1 MKYTETQKIEIL
13 KNPKNKAKIKK
24 ALYHEKEL
32 RLYTEAQDEGE
43 LANDEAFLNLKSMIR
58 KRLPN
63 KAYTRVLDFI
73 EYPLSTVDFTN
84 SLLVKLYKVF
94 QAKNTFFS
102 HEIDSEQKNKLF
114 KEIVSS
120 LDVHQFII
128 ENGKEVL
135 KNKPNMIIV
144 VDKSKEGKPYLV
156 TVETDRLIDADV
168 MENGTM
174 TYIAFEHSTD
184 EKGVKRVAF
193 YDTERYNVYVYDAQK
208 QTYTIET
215 SIEHK
220 IGYCPARCFIKTPLN
235 SKNFYKRET
244 PIGTSVGKIREWT
257 LFGFYKYYA
266 EHYCSFPVVEKMK
279 NSCSNNECDN
289 GFIPHPN
296 GTFFADGDRMELPP
310 IPCPICSKADGVG
323 VGTIIN
329 IKPKLGAEHDNGKG
343 TFKFIAPEITGVKYL
358 AEKLEKL
365 EVQTELKMVGQN
377 NEVMTE
383 AVNETQVKG
392 AFQSKENVLLDLKEL
407 FEEIYIWI
415 CETSARAYFLGDV
428 EIIVFANLGTEFY
441 LASEDDLQKRYEN
454 AKKIGLPE
462 SEVDAIYK
470 QLILT
475 KYKDNPNIILRM
487 ELLKIIDPVPYAN
500 PGEVDSLRVS
510 GAITEQEYIIKK
522 RFMNFI
528 NRLEAENTNLVTFG
542 KKLSLSER
550 VKNINNILT
559 KYANEYIST
568 NKAKPGGEGDGS
580 PKEV

>member
-1 MKYTETQKIEIL
+1 M
-13 KNPKNKAKIKK
+13 
-24 ALYHEKEL
+24 YHEKEL

-43 LANDEAFLNLKSMIR
+43 LANDEAFLNLKNTIK

-73 EYPLSTVDFTN
+73 EYPLASVDFTN

-114 KEIVSS
+114 KEIVNS

-135 KNKPNMIIV
+135 KNKPNTIIV

-168 MENGTM
+168 AENGTM

-184 EKGVKRVAF
+184 EQGVKRVAF
-193 YDTERYNVYVYDAQK
+193 YDEESYNVYVVDQYK
-208 QTYTIET
+208 QTYTLES
-215 SIEHK
+215 SILHY

-235 SKNFYKRET
+235 SKNYYKRET
-244 PIGTSVGKIREWT
+244 PIGTSVGKIREWQ
-257 LFGFYKYYA
+257 LFSFYKYYA
-266 EHYCSFPVVEKMK
+266 EHYASFPVVEKMK
-279 NSCSNNECDN
+279 ASCSNSDCDG

-296 GTFFADGDRMELPP
+296 GTFFADKERMELPP
-310 IPCPICSKADGVG
+310 IPCPVCAKADGVG

-329 IKPKLGAEHDNGKG
+329 IKPKKGVEDDNGKG
-343 TFKFIAPEITGVKYL
+343 TFRFIAPEITGVKYL

-377 NEVMTE
+377 NEVLTE
-383 AVNETQVKG
+383 AVNETQAKG
-392 AFQSKENVLLDLKEL
+392 AFQSRETVLLDLKEL

-428 EIIVFANLGTEFY
+428 QVIVFANLGTEFY
-441 LASEDDLQKRYEN
+441 LVSEDDLQKRFDN

-462 SEVDAIYK
+462 SEVDALYK

-475 KYKDNPNIILRM
+475 KYKDNPDSILRM

-500 PGEVDSLRVS
+500 PDEVDKLRAS
-510 GAITEQEYIIKK
+510 GAITEQEFIIKK

-528 NRLEAENTNLVTFG
+528 NRIEAENANLVVFG
-542 KKLSLSER
+542 KKLPLSER

-568 NKAKPGGEGDGS
+568 NKPEPVGKGDGS
-580 PKEV
+580 TETI